1 MSITVTIPPI
11 PKSRRH
17 GGGTA
22 GDAFS
27 SISSDT
33 IRLAPQY
40 ANLKQEL
47 VQGREQAILDSWLRL
62 LKHFDT
68 KTLPEIKSLG
78 SNIIPEVQYSD
89 IIANGE
95 SLPAAMA
102 AELKSRGVIVV
113 RGMVDKQL
121 ALDWKQQTLDYV
133 KANPSTTGFPKHD
146 PQILELYWSPA
157 QVAARSHPNV
167 LKVHRALNR
176 VWSAESEAEIVLD
189 EVITYVDRVRIRK
202 VSTD

>member
-1 MSITVTIPPI
+1 MSTTVTLPPI

-33 IRLAPQY
+33 THLAPQY
-40 ANLKQEL
+40 ATLKEEL

-68 KTLPEIKSLG
+68 KTLPEIESLG

-89 IIANGE
+89 IIANEE
-95 SLPAAMA
+95 SLPAVAA
-102 AELKSRGVIVV
+102 AELKSRGVIIV
-113 RGMVDKQL
+113 RGMVDQQL
-121 ALDWKQQTLDYV
+121 ALDWKQQTLDYIR
-133 KANPSTTGFPKHD
+133 ANPSTTGFPKHD
-146 PQILELYWSPA
+146 PQILELYCKQHWVFVHVPLHHLQFRPMYSILL
-157 QVAARSHPNV
+157 RTL
-167 LKVHRALNR
+167 LKEGNKTPRP
-176 VWSAESEAEIVLD
+176 S
-189 EVITYVDRVRIRK
+189 
-202 VSTD
+202 